1 MPIRSSLCLLW
12 LMLPIQ
18 NITAAIDQTPAAS
31 QPPAQVSPQ
40 VDAILTKLESR
51 GDGLRDIQCKVR
63 FTEEDKI
70 NITKT
75 IKEGTILLLV
85 TPKNPHFLIHFDRCI
100 LDGGLLGK
108 QEWYLFDG
116 YWLYQAV
123 ERLRQVT
130 KNEVDES
137 GDSINLF
144 DLETAPFPLPF
155 GQKKSQI
162 LKHFDVTLLPP
173 AEGDPANTD
182 HLLCIPK
189 ADSRVAKKY
198 EKLEFFVDK
207 EVHLPRR
214 VIMTKN
220 KGYEINTADFPDLS
234 AHSLNSG
241 LTKKDLAYPSAWDG
255 YEVVEDK

>member
-1 MPIRSSLCLLW
+1 MPIRSSLCL
-12 LMLPIQ
+12 MLLVQ
-18 NITAAIDQTPAAS
+18 NIAGAVAQTPEPQQIPTS
-31 QPPAQVSPQ
+31 ISPR
-40 VDAILTKLESR
+40 VDAILTKLERR
-51 GDGLRDIQCKVR
+51 GDGLRDISCKVR

-75 IKEGTILLLV
+75 VKEGTIRLLV
-85 TPKNPHFLIHFDRCI
+85 TEKNPHFLIHFDRCV
-100 LDGGLLGK
+100 LDGGLLGQ

-123 ERLRQVT
+123 ERLHQVT
-130 KNEVDES
+130 KQQVDDS
-137 GDSINLF
+137 GNSINLF

-155 GQKKSQI
+155 GQKKQQI
-162 LKHFDVTLLPP
+162 LNHFDVTLLP
-173 AEGDPANTD
+173 AADGDPPNTD
-182 HLLCIPK
+182 HLHCVPK
-189 ADSRVAKKY
+189 PDSRVAKKY
-198 EKLEFFVDK
+198 DKLEFFIDRD
-207 EVHLPRR
+207 VHLPRR

-234 AHSLNSG
+234 AQSLNSG